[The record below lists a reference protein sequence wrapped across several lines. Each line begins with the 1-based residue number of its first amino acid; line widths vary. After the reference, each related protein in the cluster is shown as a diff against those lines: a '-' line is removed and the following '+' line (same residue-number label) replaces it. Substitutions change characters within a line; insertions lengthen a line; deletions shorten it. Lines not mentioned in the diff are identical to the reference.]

1 MEQTHRKMLPEI
13 FLQKIIY
20 LEKIEDTE
28 IFVKNIL
35 LGDDAFFFFYL
46 KIRLVGR
53 WKYKIFKTI
62 SQPKNIA

>member
-1 MEQTHRKMLPEI
+1 MEQTHRKMLPKI

-35 LGDDAFFFFYL
+35 LGDDAFFFFL
-46 KIRLVGR
+46 FEDSPCGAMEVQNLQNNLS
-53 WKYKIFKTI
+53 T
-62 SQPKNIA
+62 